1 MSKKDQ
7 NISKH
12 ADFLKGELT
21 DYLSNP
27 LLMFKKW
34 YQEAH
39 DQNCASPNAM
49 SICTVSK
56 NGQPSSRTVYMREV
70 LEEGFI

>member
-34 YQEAH
+34 YQEKGIIKWS
-39 DQNCASPNAM
+39 Q
-49 SICTVSK
+49 TVILK
-56 NGQPSSRTVYMREV
+56 NGLKKIS
-70 LEEGFI
+70 